1 MKGNWEDRLIE
12 LPDRGQVIQLG
23 ESKLVM
29 VPAHFLHS
37 VGNFQFY
44 DQLPK
49 FYFLA
54 IWGLLLLKMQVS
66 LSKI

>member
-23 ESKLVM
+23 ESKLVI

-44 DQLPK
+44 DPV
-49 FYFLA
+49 A
-54 IWGLLLLKMQVS
+54 
-66 LSKI
+66 KILFSGDMGASIV

>member
-23 ESKLVM
+23 ESKLVI

-44 DQLPK
+44 DPVAKIL
-49 FYFLA
+49 FSA
-54 IWGLLLLKMQVS
+54 IWVHPS
-66 LSKI
+66 